1 MKKKDIVL
9 GIIVV
14 ILWGLNYLAIKF
26 GVDNIQPLVLLTI
39 RFVVV
44 SIPAIFIFPKPP
56 IEWKWLILLGLTLY
70 FGQFVF
76 LFSGIKFGMPTGL
89 SSLVHQAQ
97 IFFTMGIAAF
107 ALKEKWK
114 RSQVIGLLI
123 ASAGIV
129 VVGLQQGGTM
139 TATGFWLTLAAAAC
153 WGTGNVIMRHA
164 TKDAPPFPMLSL
176 VVWTSAV
183 VIIPLG
189 ILSFLVEGID
199 AWKAALGS
207 INLVSICA
215 IIYLAYFAS
224 LLGYGLWGRLL
235 SHYPA
240 ATVSPF
246 SLLLPVIAMSSSALL
261 LKETFTLWQIIGA
274 ALVMSGLAVNIFS
287 SILINKSQINE
298 APKESIY

>member
-1 MKKKDIVL
+1 LKKKDIVL

-44 SIPAIFIFPKPP
+44 SIPAIFILPKPP
-56 IEWKWLILLGLTLY
+56 IEWKWLISIGLTLY

-76 LFSGIKFGMPTGL
+76 LFTGIKFGMPTGL

-107 ALKEKWK
+107 VLKEKWK
-114 RSQVIGLLI
+114 LSQIIGLII
-123 ASAGIV
+123 ASIGIV
-129 VVGLQQGGTM
+129 VVGAQQGGTM

-153 WGTGNVIMRHA
+153 WGTGNVIMRYA

-176 VVWTSAV
+176 VVWASAV
-183 VIIPLG
+183 AIIPLG
-189 ILSFLVEGID
+189 ILSFFVEGID

-207 INLVSICA
+207 INLVSIGA

-224 LLGYGLWGRLL
+224 LIGYGLWGRLL

-246 SLLLPVIAMSSSALL
+246 SLLLPVIAMSSSALF
-261 LKETFTLWQIIGA
+261 LKETFTL
-274 ALVMSGLAVNIFS
+274 
-287 SILINKSQINE
+287 
-298 APKESIY
+298 